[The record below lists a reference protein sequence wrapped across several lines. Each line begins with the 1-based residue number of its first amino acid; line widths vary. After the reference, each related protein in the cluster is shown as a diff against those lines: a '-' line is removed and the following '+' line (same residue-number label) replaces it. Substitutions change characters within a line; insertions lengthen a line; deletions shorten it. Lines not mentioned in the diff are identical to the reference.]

1 MGWIGSGISGN
12 WVEARAVFCYVNFAM
27 EKKTK
32 SEKVFQVICPH
43 CGAKLWVD
51 ASLREIIQSEKG
63 PKKKASF
70 DELLQKEKKKAE
82 EIGQRFESTLE
93 LRQKKL
99 EQAKE
104 AFEKALSHLD
114 ELEQEIEKDKED
126 K

>member
-1 MGWIGSGISGN
+1 
-12 WVEARAVFCYVNFAM
+12 M
-27 EKKTK
+27 EKKI
-32 SEKVFQVICPH
+32 SGEKVFQIICPH
-43 CGAKLWVD
+43 CGAKIWVD
-51 ASLREIIQSEKG
+51 AGLKEIIQSEKG

-82 EIGQRFESTLE
+82 EISQKFESTVE

-104 AFEKALSHLD
+104 AFEKALSRLD
-114 ELEQEIEKDKED
+114 ELEQEIEEEKEG